1 MPLALAIGLWMAP
14 PGTKLTPTA
23 PDTGCPGLARPD
35 LTHAYTPS
43 AMVWLLL
50 SCPCSPHLWL
60 LCGFLAPTQLFSWAS
75 LVAQMVNNLPAM
87 WENQI

>member
-35 LTHAYTPS
+35 LTHAYTPLCYGL
-43 AMVWLLL
+43 AAPLLPL
-50 SCPCSPHLWL
+50 LPSP
-60 LCGFLAPTQLFSWAS
+60 
-75 LVAQMVNNLPAM
+75 LVALWFPGTQPRHAANC
-87 WENQI
+87 